1 MTYFREAKSAESK
14 KYPLTITAE
23 VKDKI
28 LNAIL
33 VAANGKAR
41 ASLCYEDIPELE
53 ISEDQYE
60 MVIEEF
66 KKKGLIDYNGYGIE
80 ELTLNSE
87 ISNFMQKGGFAVERD
102 LYIINFDMLK
112 LQLKRLEKE
121 LSPNTAAKVN
131 SVIGSAKNITELI
144 IGLSTLADKI
154 KF

>member
-1 MTYFREAKSAESK
+1 MTYFREAESADSK

-33 VAANGKAR
+33 VAANGKAKAR
-41 ASLCYEDIPELE
+41 LCYEDISGLE

-60 MVIEEF
+60 MVVEEF
-66 KKKGLIDYNGYGIE
+66 KKKGLIDYKGYGIE

-102 LYIINFDMLK
+102 LYIINFDMLE

-121 LSPNTAAKVN
+121 LSPDTATKVN

-144 IGLSTLADKI
+144 LGLSTLADKI